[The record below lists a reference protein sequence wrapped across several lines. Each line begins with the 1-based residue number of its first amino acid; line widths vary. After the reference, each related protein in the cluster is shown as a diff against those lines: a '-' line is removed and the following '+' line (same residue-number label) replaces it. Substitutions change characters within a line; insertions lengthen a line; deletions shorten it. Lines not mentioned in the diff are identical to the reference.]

1 MRGILELRVENL
13 DYVYSRGTPL
23 QKRALEG
30 IHFTLPS
37 ARVLGILGGTG
48 SGKTTLIRHFNGLLT
63 PTAGRVLVGD
73 TDTRSSGP
81 RLRHEVGL
89 VFQRPE
95 RQLFEETV
103 YGDISFVLRR
113 FSGLE
118 HWEIREKVGAAC
130 ALVGLN
136 IDVTADRS
144 PIAISEGERRKAAI
158 AGILVNEPEMLVLDE
173 PLVGLDPPSIRDLV
187 NVLAALKKAGDR
199 TLVIV
204 SHDVDD
210 FLPLLDFLLV
220 LDKGRQAA
228 YGTVMEVCESLGNNA
243 ALRCLLPPL
252 ALLAYDLDKAGHP
265 LTVDNFET
273 TTIAEQL
280 TNLLIRN
287 GGAG

>member
-1 MRGILELRVENL
+1 LELRVENL
-13 DYVYSRGTPL
+13 DYVYNGGTPL
-23 QKRALEG
+23 EKRALEG
-30 IHFTLPS
+30 IHFTLPG

-63 PTAGRVLVGD
+63 PTGGRVFVGG
-73 TDTRSSGP
+73 TDTRFSGP
-81 RLRHEVGL
+81 QLRHKVGL

-118 HWEIREKVGAAC
+118 DGEIRDRVYAAC
-130 ALVGLN
+130 AQVGLN

-144 PIAISEGERRKAAI
+144 PTAMSEGERRKTAI
-158 AGILVNEPEMLVLDE
+158 AGILVNEPEVLVLDE

-187 NVLAALKKAGDR
+187 NVLAKLKKAGDR

-228 YGTVMEVCESLGNNA
+228 YGTVMDVCASLGDNT
-243 ALRCLLPPL
+243 ALRCLLPSL
-252 ALLAYDLDKAGHP
+252 ALLVHDLDKAGHP
-265 LTVDNFET
+265 LVVDSFEIT
-273 TTIAEQL
+273 TMAEQL
-280 TNLLIRN
+280 TNLLVRN